1 MSLRRFT
8 VATAMLLALL
18 APGARAQAQ
27 AKSDDKSDDSSD
39 EKPAEKPAAA
49 APNLKVVKVSFRGNR
64 KVEDDAIKVNLKTA
78 PGVTLTQEMVRDD
91 VRAIWKMGYFEDV
104 EVEVSESKNKAQP
117 GSTVTFVLKEKPAI
131 NKIYVA
137 GNEEVSLSKI
147 NEVLDIKKDQILD
160 LAKIKNNVEK
170 IKDAYVE
177 KGFYM
182 AEVSYEIKRDSTAT
196 VDVWFHVR
204 ENSKVEVRR
213 VNFVGNQA
221 MSDDELRSVISTQEG
236 NILSLLT
243 SAGTYREDVFQ
254 RDLLLIQ
261 AHY

>member
-1 MSLRRFT
+1 MSLRRPT
-8 VATAMLLALL
+8 VAAAILLGLLAAGHVHAQL
-18 APGARAQAQ
+18 ADKA
-27 AKSDDKSDDSSD
+27 DDKSGDKSGDD
-39 EKPAEKPAAA
+39 EKPAEEKPAA
-49 APNLKVVKVSFRGNR
+49 PTQNLKVVKVSFRGNR

-78 PGVTLTQEMVRDD
+78 PGVTLTQEVVRDD
-91 VRAIWKMGYFEDV
+91 VRAIWKMGYFEDI
-104 EVEVSESKNKAQP
+104 EVEVSEGKINGQP

-137 GNEEVSLSKI
+137 GNDEVSLSKI

-160 LAKIKNNVEK
+160 LAKIKKNVEK

-213 VNFVGNQA
+213 GNLVG
-221 MSDDELRSVISTQEG
+221 T
-236 NILSLLT
+236 
-243 SAGTYREDVFQ
+243 
-254 RDLLLIQ
+254 
-261 AHY
+261 